1 VDNPVDPRTGT
12 VESLSMQFG
21 GLGGT
26 NQFIKGV
33 AHFRYFYPFLKSQTL
48 GTFVASQG
56 ITFGIGTNL
65 KGGTGGELPLYERF
79 FPGGVGGPGDVRGY
93 QLYSLGPQV
102 PIFNASGAPLSVQN
116 IGGSKELL
124 LSNEI
129 TFPILSGLGIRGVI
143 FADAG
148 QSFRLK
154 DSLSIDNL
162 QAAAGI
168 GVRWKSPF
176 GPLAVDIA
184 FPINPRPADQKTVF
198 EIGAGSP
205 L

>member
-1 VDNPVDPRTGT
+1 MV
-12 VESLSMQFG
+12 
-21 GLGGT
+21 
-26 NQFIKGV
+26 
-33 AHFRYFYPFLKSQTL
+33 
-48 GTFVASQG
+48 SQG

-65 KGGTGGELPLYERF
+65 QSGTGGELPLYERF

-93 QLYSLGPQV
+93 QLYSLGPQHTQYGQ
-102 PIFNASGAPLSVQN
+102 NGSPLSVEDV
-116 IGGSKELL
+116 GGSKELL

-129 TFPILSGLGIRGVI
+129 TFPILSGLGIRGVV
-143 FADAG
+143 FSDAG
-148 QSFRLK
+148 QSFLLK
-154 DSLSIDNL
+154 DSIAIDKL
-162 QAAAGI
+162 QASFGF

-184 FPINPRPADQKTVF
+184 FPINPRPADQHTVF

>member
-1 VDNPVDPRTGT
+1 
-12 VESLSMQFG
+12 M
-21 GLGGT
+21 
-26 NQFIKGV
+26 
-33 AHFRYFYPFLKSQTL
+33 
-48 GTFVASQG
+48 
-56 ITFGIGTNL
+56 
-65 KGGTGGELPLYERF
+65 
-79 FPGGVGGPGDVRGY
+79 RGY

-102 PIFNASGAPLSVQN
+102 TIFNQGGSPISVQDV
-116 IGGSKELL
+116 GGSKELL

-129 TFPILSGLGIRGVI
+129 TFPILSGLGLRGVI

-154 DSLSIDNL
+154 DSLDITKL
-162 QAAAGI
+162 QAAMGV

-184 FPINPRPADQKTVF
+184 FPLNPRPADQSTVF

>member
-1 VDNPVDPRTGT
+1 
-12 VESLSMQFG
+12 
-21 GLGGT
+21 
-26 NQFIKGV
+26 
-33 AHFRYFYPFLKSQTL
+33 LKSQTL
-48 GTFVASQG
+48 GTFVVSQG
-56 ITFGIGTNL
+56 ITYGIGSNL
-65 KGGTGGELPLYERF
+65 ESGTGGELPLYERF

-102 PIFNASGAPLSVQN
+102 TLFSQNGTPQSVQN

-143 FADAG
+143 FSDAG
-148 QSFRLK
+148 QSFLLK
-154 DSLSIDNL
+154 DDIHLDDL
-162 QAAAGI
+162 QASAGI

-184 FPINPRPADQKTVF
+184 FPINPRPADQHTVF
-198 EIGAGSP
+198 EVGAGSP